1 MEKTE
6 TKAKGPQVENIL
18 ELENITKE
26 FPGVKALDN
35 VTFNL
40 RKGEIHALVGENG
53 AGKSTLLKILSGVH
67 RQYEGKIILEGNEVR
82 FKSPID
88 AQNQGIC
95 MEYQEKTS
103 FPNLTVGENICVGHW
118 SKYNGGK
125 GLKQVVSWK
134 NIHKEAARIIS
145 DLKFDIDTHAK
156 MSDITPEKQQIV
168 QIAHAI
174 AIEGKILI
182 LDEPTAAISYSE
194 VDNLFAI
201 LNLLKER
208 GYSIIYVSHH
218 LKEVFRI
225 SDRMTILKDGQT
237 VGTYN
242 TSEMDETKVTEL
254 MVGRKIEKSSR
265 LGIHLPDDTAFEVKN
280 LTSKNHLLEDINIR
294 VRKGEIVGVAGLLGS
309 GKELLYRA
317 ICGMMPLESGEFTL
331 EGKSYTPK
339 SPKSAITDGITALPA
354 ERSIEG
360 LILTQSISFNM
371 TLSSYEKF
379 SSHSVM
385 NAKAEND
392 LALSSA
398 GKVKLKYASLADP
411 VNSLSGG
418 NQQRVM
424 IGRAFN
430 TDAKLIIFNEPTQGV
445 DVGAKQEIH
454 KLIQNF
460 TTEGNGSVLLVSS
473 ELPELLSNCDRIL
486 VMSKGKINAE
496 YSASEATEELLL
508 RDMIG

>member
-1 MEKTE
+1 MEAASAVKVAPE
-6 TKAKGPQVENIL
+6 EDIIL
-18 ELENITKE
+18 RLENITKE

-40 RKGEIHALVGENG
+40 RRGEIHGLVGENG

-67 RQYEGKIILEGNEVR
+67 LTYDGQIVLEGKTVK

-88 AQNQGIC
+88 AQDHGIC

-118 SKYNGGK
+118 GKYRTK
-125 GLKQVVSWK
+125 GPKSIVSWK
-134 NIHKEAARIIS
+134 NVHKEARRIIS
-145 DLKFDIDTHAK
+145 ELKFDIDTKAK
-156 MSDITPEKQQIV
+156 MAEITPEKQQIV

-201 LNLLKER
+201 LNMLKEK

-225 SDRMTILKDGQT
+225 TDRLTILKDGCT

-242 TSEMDETKVTEL
+242 TAEMNEEKVTEL
-254 MVGRKIEKSSR
+254 MVGRQIEKSAR
-265 LGIHLPDDTAFEVKN
+265 TDIKLPEENAFEIKN
-280 LTSKNHLLEDINIR
+280 LTTKDNLLQDINLHI
-294 VRKGEIVGVAGLLGS
+294 RKGEIVGVAGLLGS

-317 ICGMMPLESGEFTL
+317 ICGMTPLASGEIFL
-331 EGKSYTPK
+331 EGKPYKPK
-339 SPKSAITDGITALPA
+339 SPKYAIRTGITALPA

-360 LILTQSISFNM
+360 LVLRQSISFNM

-379 SSHSVM
+379 SKGTVM
-385 NAKAEND
+385 SSKKQNE
-392 LALSSA
+392 LALKA
-398 GKVKLKYASLADP
+398 AQDVKLKYAKLSDP

-424 IGRAFN
+424 IGRAFS
-430 TDAKLIIFNEPTQGV
+430 TDAKMIIFNEPTQGV

-454 KLIQNF
+454 KLIQNYSLH
-460 TTEGNGSVLLVSS
+460 EGGSVLMVSS
-473 ELPELLSNCDRIL
+473 ELPELLSNCDRIM
-486 VMSKGKINAE
+486 VMANGKINAE
-496 YSASEATEELLL
+496 FTAAEATEELLL
-508 RDMIG
+508 KYMIG